1 MRRARY
7 LNVDILP
14 RQKSQRLI
22 QGDHQFD
29 GGIGQTIHL
38 SYLRPGVGQ
47 RGFALGGG
55 HRHVDHTVAGRDHL
69 AGQHLAILRFVV
81 A

>member
-38 SYLRPGVGQ
+38 SHLRPGVRQG
-47 RGFALGGG
+47 GFTLRGG
-55 HRHVDHTVAGRDHL
+55 HRHIENAVAGGHHL
-69 AGQHLAILRFVV
+69 AGQHLAIPRFVV